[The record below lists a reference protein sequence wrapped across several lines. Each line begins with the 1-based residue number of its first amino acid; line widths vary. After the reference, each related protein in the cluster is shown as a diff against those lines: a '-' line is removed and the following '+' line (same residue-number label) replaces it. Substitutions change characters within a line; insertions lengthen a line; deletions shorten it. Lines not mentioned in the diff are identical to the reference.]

1 MIKSRS
7 FKDTQLLM
15 TMFLNNA
22 LKGFLNRP
30 IFKSKWVRRSF
41 VTFLCLLYILYS
53 LYNMK
58 ELAKISSIRTNVP
71 LAILET
77 GQKQIFLA
85 ISAILLSWVACP
97 SFSLR
102 QPWLWTRRLCIS
114 LKLYHFESVIFKGLT
129 LCFVCC

>member
-41 VTFLCLLYILYS
+41 VTFLCLLYILYY

-58 ELAKISSIRTNVP
+58 ELAKTSSIRTNVP

-77 GQKQIFLA
+77 GQKQIFFNYFSNTFVLGCLPFLFVEATLA
-85 ISAILLSWVACP
+85 LDKT
-97 SFSLR
+97 SL
-102 QPWLWTRRLCIS
+102 
-114 LKLYHFESVIFKGLT
+114 
-129 LCFVCC
+129 

>member
-41 VTFLCLLYILYS
+41 VTFLYLLYILYY

-77 GQKQIFLA
+77 GQKQSFLA

-97 SFSLR
+97 FFLLR
-102 QPWLWTRRLCIS
+102 QPWLWIRYLCIS